1 MSNKGAVEG
10 GPEGTKPGVHGP
22 RTTIRRASLAFGILS
37 FIAGLVL
44 FVVLYGMLD
53 IFVADLFGP
62 VGLEAEGSELSE
74 TQEYIAQT
82 WNLLPFVAVVVL
94 ATRFIARAA
103 FESRG
108 GI

>member
-1 MSNKGAVEG
+1 
-10 GPEGTKPGVHGP
+10 
-22 RTTIRRASLAFGILS
+22 LAFGILS

-62 VGLEAEGSELSE
+62 VGLEADGSELSE